1 MSSQPRKWKF
11 RVRHIQ
17 EAIEKVLRYTDSLT
31 AEAFRAQEQTLDAV
45 VWNLVIIGEAVQH
58 IPEAVVQAYP
68 ELPWPQMRGIR
79 NRIVH
84 AYDQID
90 YDIIWNVAQNEL
102 RPLLP
107 MLQRIMR
114 EVAE

>member
-1 MSSQPRKWKF
+1 MSFQPRRWKF

-17 EAIEKVLRYTDSLT
+17 EAIERVLRYTDSLT

-45 VWNLVIIGEAVQH
+45 VWNLMIIGEAVQH

-90 YDIIWNVAQNEL
+90 YDIIWNVVQINLENFFPCCNGL
-102 RPLLP
+102 
-107 MLQRIMR
+107 
-114 EVAE
+114 

>member
-31 AEAFRAQEQTLDAV
+31 AEAFRAHEQTLDAV
-45 VWNLVIIGEAVQH
+45 IWNLVIIGEAVQH
-58 IPEAVVQAYP
+58 IPETVVQAYP

-90 YDIIWNVAQNEL
+90 YEIIWHVAQNEL

-107 MLQRIMR
+107 VLQRIMR